1 MKQFDKDNIED
12 EWLELVNEFP
22 EIFLEPSPD
31 VLSLFNEAKEK
42 DWKNMPDKIDD
53 LVNLRYGFEHG
64 FGWNQIIRDFCK
76 DIIHLIHDATNH
88 GHKIYYKTFILKE
101 KFGRCCTQG
110 DFYGPDSDKYYDR
123 CNNIIGQLEEKSLN
137 TCEVTGKVGKRV
149 TKKGSGWMKTLSK
162 EIAEHEGYNY
172 EN

>member
-42 DWKNMPDKIDD
+42 GWQNIPDTIDE
-53 LVNLRYGFEHG
+53 LVNLRYGIEHG
-64 FGWNQIIRDFCK
+64 FGWNQIIREFCR
-76 DIIHLIHDATNH
+76 DIMDLIHNAADH

-101 KFGRCCTQG
+101 KFGCCCSQG
-110 DFYGPDSDKYYDR
+110 DFYGPDSDKYRDR
-123 CNNIIGQLEEKSLN
+123 YRNIIGQLEEKSLK
-137 TCEVTGKVGKRV
+137 TCEVTGAVGKRV
-149 TKKGSGWMKTLSK
+149 SKKGSGWMKTLSK

-172 EN
+172 GN